1 MIETMNSATRPRRL
15 LLTACAL
22 LLAAG
27 SLPAQEISLNFE
39 PAQTKVEFTLGD
51 VLHTVHG
58 TFALKRGSIRFDSA
72 TGKAD
77 GELVVDATSGNSG
90 SGARDRRMNKEIL
103 ESAKFP
109 EIVFRPNRVEG
120 FVAPQGPSRVQLHG
134 IFSIHGS
141 EHEVAVPVDVQ
152 AEGGRFIATAT
163 FAVPYV
169 KWGMKN
175 PSTLFLRVNDHVEIT
190 IQAKMAAPLIDK
202 PSQ

>member
-1 MIETMNSATRPRRL
+1 MIETMKLAMWPRRS
-15 LLTACAL
+15 LTACAL

-90 SGARDRRMNKEIL
+90 SGTRDRRMNKEIL

-109 EIVFRPNRVEG
+109 EIVFRPHRVEG
-120 FVAPQGPSRVQLHG
+120 VVAPQGPSRVLLHG
-134 IFSIHGS
+134 VFIIHGS
-141 EHEVAVPVDVQ
+141 EHEIAVPVDVQ
-152 AEGGRFIATAT
+152 AESGQYTATAT

-190 IQAKMAAPLIDK
+190 IQAKMAAPPMDK